1 MLMEVDIVVCRV
13 CRRLFVIKNHS
24 IHTLKSHAWEKHI
37 GYSPDTDDI
46 HERFEFIKG
55 IGYE

>member
-1 MLMEVDIVVCRV
+1 MIAETDIVVCKT
-13 CRRLFVIKNHS
+13 CRRLFVIFNSS
-24 IHTLKSHAWEKHI
+24 ITKLKAHAWENHV